1 VEAMKK
7 DLLTRMRELEEDMA
21 ELRKEVEASIE
32 SANQKVESLLEGIAR
47 LQHEVRKLSNEDD
60 SQEIDLTDFERTDI
74 PF

>member
-1 VEAMKK
+1 MKK

-21 ELRKEVEASIE
+21 ALK
-32 SANQKVESLLEGIAR
+32 KDVESSIKTSSKRVDDLLEGIAR
-47 LQHEVRKLSNEDD
+47 LQHEVRKLSNKDD

>member
-1 VEAMKK
+1 MKK

-47 LQHEVRKLSNEDD
+47 LQREVCKLSDKDD
-60 SQEIDLTDFERTDI
+60 SQEIDLTDFEHTDI

>member
-1 VEAMKK
+1 MKK